1 MKQLG
6 KKALRIFVRLE
17 RLGIIWNGCFTVHDM
32 CAETLYILCAFG
44 DSTLNPLSGMQ
55 SLGGD
60 TRQEFWI
67 DSVCAVF
74 RSVVVLKSCL
84 VMSCWNLHVF
94 LRLTVIL
101 LLLFLQVSPFFLCA
115 LAHII
120 MQLIFRPS
128 AKKHLR
134 QHSAI
139 LAPGIIVQNCG
150 TNVTNDAA
158 LLQYQV
164 LKSFVIWETLQI
176 IVFHTF
182 EINMIQLFRLVET
195 MT

>member
-1 MKQLG
+1 
-6 KKALRIFVRLE
+6 
-17 RLGIIWNGCFTVHDM
+17 M

-139 LAPGIIVQNCG
+139 LAPGIIVQNCIELWYQRYQRCCL
-150 TNVTNDAA
+150 AA
-158 LLQYQV
+158 ISSL
-164 LKSFVIWETLQI
+164 
-176 IVFHTF
+176 
-182 EINMIQLFRLVET
+182 EILCDLGNSSNHRVSYV
-195 MT
+195 

>member
-1 MKQLG
+1 
-6 KKALRIFVRLE
+6 
-17 RLGIIWNGCFTVHDM
+17 
-32 CAETLYILCAFG
+32 
-44 DSTLNPLSGMQ
+44 
-55 SLGGD
+55 
-60 TRQEFWI
+60 
-67 DSVCAVF
+67 
-74 RSVVVLKSCL
+74 LKSCL

-150 TNVTNDAA
+150 TNVTNDARSVPDA
-158 LLQYQV
+158 V
-164 LKSFVIWETLQI
+164 AVAANDSRI
-176 IVFHTF
+176 
-182 EINMIQLFRLVET
+182 
-195 MT
+195 

>member
-1 MKQLG
+1 
-6 KKALRIFVRLE
+6 
-17 RLGIIWNGCFTVHDM
+17 M

-128 AKKHLR
+128 AKKTLAATQR
-134 QHSAI
+134 YLGSGDHSAELYRTVVPTLPTMLPCCNI
-139 LAPGIIVQNCG
+139 
-150 TNVTNDAA
+150 
-158 LLQYQV
+158 
-164 LKSFVIWETLQI
+164 KS
-176 IVFHTF
+176 
-182 EINMIQLFRLVET
+182 
-195 MT
+195 

>member
-128 AKKHLR
+128 AKKTPAATQRYLGSGD
-134 QHSAI
+134 HSAELWYQRYQRCCLAAISSLEI
-139 LAPGIIVQNCG
+139 LCDLGNSSNHRVSY
-150 TNVTNDAA
+150 VWD
-158 LLQYQV
+158 
-164 LKSFVIWETLQI
+164 
-176 IVFHTF
+176 
-182 EINMIQLFRLVET
+182 
-195 MT
+195 